1 MSDEQQD
8 LNLEDVGAGAED
20 VSGPRRSG
28 GLLSGMLLTIL
39 KWAAIGIGA
48 VIIVVT
54 TTIITVRIVNKGAN
68 PQGLAAISPE
78 YQAKTEPLASYDGIE
93 QIRGQTADDP
103 PAIFLMSVSIGYDP
117 KDKEISVEIGN
128 RQREI
133 QDLILKEISQRKAA
147 DLAPGHYGEV
157 QADLMNLINMRMS
170 TGKVKS
176 VMFRQFVVQK

>member
-20 VSGPRRSG
+20 ASGPRRG
-28 GLLSGMLLTIL
+28 GLLSGVLLTVL

-54 TTIITVRIVNKGAN
+54 TTIITVRLVSRGAQ
-68 PQGLAAISPE
+68 PEGLAAISPS
-78 YQAKTEPLASYDGIE
+78 YAAKAEPLSSYDDIE

-103 PAIFLMSVSIGYDP
+103 PAIFLMSVSLGYDP
-117 KDKEISVEIGN
+117 KDKEVSVEIGN
-128 RQREI
+128 RRREI
-133 QDLILKEISQRKAA
+133 QDLILKDISQKKAA
-147 DLAPGHYGEV
+147 DLAPGHYDEI
-157 QADLMNLINMRMS
+157 QAQIMDEINSVMR